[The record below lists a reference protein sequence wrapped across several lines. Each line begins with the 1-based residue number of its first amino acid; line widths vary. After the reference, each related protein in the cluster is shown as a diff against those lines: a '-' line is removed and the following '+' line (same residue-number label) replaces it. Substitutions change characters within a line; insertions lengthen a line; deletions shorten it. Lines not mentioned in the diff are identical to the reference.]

1 MRMRP
6 VYNASMKGTPMPRI
20 IVAASTGTV
29 FEFYDFLL
37 YGSLATFFG
46 VLFFPPG
53 NATAALLASLA
64 TFGAGF
70 AVRPL
75 GAVIFGRLGDRVG
88 RKRTFLVTIVLMGLS
103 TALVGVLPT
112 FEQIGWWAPAL
123 LVTLRLVQG
132 LALGGEFGGA
142 ALYIAEHCTPPRRG
156 FFTSFIQTT
165 GSIGLLLSL
174 GVILACRAVLGEEA
188 FREWGW
194 RIPFLLSVLLL
205 GLSVYVRLQIAES
218 PLFEQIKRRG
228 ELSKAPVRESLLAP
242 ANRPRMLA
250 ALVVAAAM
258 ATSWYTAQFYSLV
271 FLQTAVLVD
280 ASTAATVLGVAVLA
294 GLVLFLAAG
303 ALSDRYGRRP
313 VMLTGMLLTALAVM
327 PAYRTMLDL
336 GNPALAAAQRAAPV
350 TVYAAPT
357 RFDPF
362 ASAASLDDATR
373 VRDALARRGI
383 SYSNAPLSDAPS
395 TLASAASGSSGAA
408 TVVVTVAGQ
417 ALAGYDK
424 AALAAA
430 LDASGYPSASAV
442 APLRSPGDLDGL
454 HLALVG
460 CLLAMILGAALTCG
474 PGAGW
479 LAELFPTRIRYTSL
493 SVPYHLT
500 SAWFGGFMPL
510 TAAWLVAR
518 SGDVLAGLWYPV
530 VVMGVMF
537 VLALRWMPET
547 RGSEL

>member
-1 MRMRP
+1 
-6 VYNASMKGTPMPRI
+6 
-20 IVAASTGTV
+20 
-29 FEFYDFLL
+29 
-37 YGSLATFFG
+37 
-46 VLFFPPG
+46 
-53 NATAALLASLA
+53 
-64 TFGAGF
+64 
-70 AVRPL
+70 
-75 GAVIFGRLGDRVG
+75 
-88 RKRTFLVTIVLMGLS
+88 
-103 TALVGVLPT
+103 
-112 FEQIGWWAPAL
+112 
-123 LVTLRLVQG
+123 
-132 LALGGEFGGA
+132 
-142 ALYIAEHCTPPRRG
+142 
-156 FFTSFIQTT
+156 
-165 GSIGLLLSL
+165 
-174 GVILACRAVLGEEA
+174 
-188 FREWGW
+188 
-194 RIPFLLSVLLL
+194 
-205 GLSVYVRLQIAES
+205 
-218 PLFEQIKRRG
+218 
-228 ELSKAPVRESLLAP
+228 
-242 ANRPRMLA
+242 
-250 ALVVAAAM
+250 
-258 ATSWYTAQFYSLV
+258 
-271 FLQTAVLVD
+271 LVD

-373 VRDALARRGI
+373 VRDTLAKRGI

-395 TLASAASGSSGAA
+395 ALASAAHGSSGAA

-417 ALAGYDK
+417 TLTGYDK

-430 LDASGYPSASAV
+430 LDASGYPGASAV
-442 APLRSPGDLDGL
+442 TPLRSPSDLDGL

>member
-1 MRMRP
+1 
-6 VYNASMKGTPMPRI
+6 MPRV

-88 RKRTFLVTIVLMGLS
+88 RKRTFLITIVLMGLS
-103 TALVGVLPT
+103 TALVGALPT
-112 FEQIGWWAPAL
+112 FGQIGWWAPAL

-142 ALYIAEHCTPPRRG
+142 ALYIAEHCAPPRRG

-228 ELSKAPVRESLLAP
+228 ELSQAPVRESLLAP

-327 PAYRTMLDL
+327 PAYRAMLDL

-350 TVYAAPT
+350 TVHAAPT

-373 VRDALARRGI
+373 VRDALAKRGI
-383 SYSNAPLSDAPS
+383 SYSNAPLADAP
-395 TLASAASGSSGAA
+395 LADAPAGQATTDPGSSAGT
-408 TVVVTVAGQ
+408 TVVVTVAGRT
-417 ALAGYDK
+417 LAGFDK
-424 AALAAA
+424 AALTAT
-430 LDASGYPSASAV
+430 LDAAGYPSASAV
-442 APLRSPGDLDGL
+442 KPLRSPGDLDGL

-537 VLALRWMPET
+537 LLALRWMPET

>member
-1 MRMRP
+1 MQGTPTPDTPIR
-6 VYNASMKGTPMPRI
+6 STPMPRVVI
-20 IVAASTGTV
+20 AASTGTV

-103 TALVGVLPT
+103 TALVGALPT

-142 ALYIAEHCTPPRRG
+142 ALYIAEHCAPPRRG

-174 GVILACRAVLGEEA
+174 GVILACRAALGEEA

-218 PLFEQIKRRG
+218 PLFEEIKRRG
-228 ELSKAPVRESLLAP
+228 ELSASPVRESLLAP

-280 ASTAATVLGVAVLA
+280 ASTAAAVLGVAVLA

-327 PAYRTMLDL
+327 PAYRAMLDL

-362 ASAASLDDATR
+362 AGAASLDDATR
-373 VRDALARRGI
+373 VRDALAKRGI
-383 SYSNAPLSDAPS
+383 SYSNAPLERAPP
-395 TLASAASGSSGAA
+395 TSGADGGA
-408 TVVVTVAGQ
+408 TVVVAVAGRT
-417 ALAGYDK
+417 LAGFDK
-424 AALAAA
+424 AALAAT
-430 LDASGYPSASAV
+430 LDAAGYPSASAV
-442 APLRSPGDLDGL
+442 KPLRSPADLDGL
-454 HLALVG
+454 HLGLVG

-518 SGDVLAGLWYPV
+518 TGDVLAGLWYPV